1 MKSHSFTTV
10 VTIASVFLFLT
21 MTITAALIVFCKK
34 KNTVFSLQKSE
45 QEDDGEYELD
55 DMPTDV

>member
-1 MKSHSFTTV
+1 
-10 VTIASVFLFLT
+10 
-21 MTITAALIVFCKK
+21 MTITAAVVVFCKK

-55 DMPTDV
+55 EMPTDVEYTETGFFSSNLLINYNG